1 MEFEDILYENRNGV
15 AWITINRPD
24 KMNSFRGQTCDEII
38 KALNKAGYDR
48 SVGAIVLAGAGETAP
63 SAPAATSLPTTA
75 TTTAA
80 APSACRWKSC
90 TPPSATC
97 PSR

>member
-1 MEFEDILYENRNGV
+1 MADGRNEYEDILYEVRNAV

-24 KMNSFRGQTCDEII
+24 KMNAFRGQTCDELIR
-38 KALNKAGYDR
+38 ALNRAGYDR
-48 SVGAIVLAGAGETAP
+48 AIGAIVLAP
-63 SAPAATSLPTTA
+63 VATNRPTTA

-80 APSACRWKSC
+80 APSACRWRSC
-90 TPPSATC
+90 TPQSATC